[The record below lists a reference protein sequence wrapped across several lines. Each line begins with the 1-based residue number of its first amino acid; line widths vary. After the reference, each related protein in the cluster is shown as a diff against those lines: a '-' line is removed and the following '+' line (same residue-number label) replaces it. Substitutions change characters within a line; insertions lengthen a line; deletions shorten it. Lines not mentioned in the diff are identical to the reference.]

1 MKGKDKPRMIK
12 GNQQRPK
19 ERGRGV
25 TMKLLVQ
32 NEVLDVPREI
42 RTRKRSRKS
51 NSEWKI
57 GGEREEE

>member
-19 ERGRGV
+19 ERGKGV
-25 TMKLLVQ
+25 TK
-32 NEVLDVPREI
+32 EVLDVPREI

-57 GGEREEE
+57 E